1 MHHFTV
7 YYSLVLMLLVA
18 LPQAAFPKHNAPFP
32 IAAWMGVSAQE
43 APVFFPQ
50 IKASGI
56 NLLVACYPDTPTLV
70 RMLDLA
76 QKNGIKLIASSTAS
90 LRANTK
96 GMVDSVKTKGALYGY
111 FVKDEPETSDFAW
124 LGQLV
129 SLIQRYDSSHPCYVN
144 LYPNWAWDIT
154 KYKTRVDEFAQKVN
168 VPFLSFDNYP
178 IVSINNGANEMRPDW
193 YRNLEEFSASAREH
207 GKPFWAFALSLSHRL
222 DSTHFYNPPT
232 LAMLRLQVFTDLAY
246 GAQGIQYFTFKGLV
260 DKDGN
265 RLPQFAYIKTI
276 NQEVQNLRNVFMGA
290 SVKGVWQTGKN
301 IPRATK
307 PLSTLPPGVKHL
319 RTEGMGAS
327 VSMLVNAGNPYLVI
341 VNRDYLNALR
351 LTVAFARQPKMVM
364 KTGVAVRVPKSV
376 SITLQP
382 GDMVIYQLMK

>member
-96 GMVDSVKTKGALYGY
+96 GMVDSVKTKEALYGY

-154 KYKTRVDEFAQKVN
+154 TYKTRVDEFAQKVN

-222 DSTHFYNPPT
+222 DSTHFYNPPLWRCFACRCSPIWLT
-232 LAMLRLQVFTDLAY
+232 GHKASSISRSR
-246 GAQGIQYFTFKGLV
+246 GLSI
-260 DKDGN
+260 
-265 RLPQFAYIKTI
+265 RMATASRSLPTS
-276 NQEVQNLRNVFMGA
+276 R
-290 SVKGVWQTGKN
+290 
-301 IPRATK
+301 
-307 PLSTLPPGVKHL
+307 
-319 RTEGMGAS
+319 
-327 VSMLVNAGNPYLVI
+327 
-341 VNRDYLNALR
+341 R
-351 LTVAFARQPKMVM
+351 LTKKCRISGTCLWV
-364 KTGVAVRVPKSV
+364 
-376 SITLQP
+376 LQ
-382 GDMVIYQLMK
+382 